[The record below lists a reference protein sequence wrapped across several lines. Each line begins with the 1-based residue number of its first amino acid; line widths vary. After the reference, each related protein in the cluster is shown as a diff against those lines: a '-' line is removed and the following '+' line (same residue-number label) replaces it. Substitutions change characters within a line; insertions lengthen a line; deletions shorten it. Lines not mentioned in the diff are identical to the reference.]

1 MIKYY
6 NFAPLDGITRA
17 VFRRVW
23 HESFGGADRI
33 YIPFFSPTDQHRIT
47 PKDMRELNPEY
58 NPDGIFI
65 PQVMTKSPDDLI
77 WAAEKARD
85 LGYLEI
91 NLNLGCPS
99 GTVMGKGKGAGLLYP
114 ENLNALNNLL
124 EKSCEKICLPLSI
137 KTRLGVYQPDEFFK
151 ILEIFN
157 RYPVKNI
164 IIHARTAKEKYRGR
178 LYYDLFA
185 YALQNSKNP
194 VCYNGDLKSV
204 EEIREFEK
212 LFPDVETVMIGR
224 GGIAD
229 PALFRKLKGG
239 VPANR
244 TELQA
249 FTRTLYQEYQI
260 FYGQIGH
267 AAQRMREV
275 WFYLIHLFDGGEN
288 DAHWK
293 RLNKQMRRFRGP
305 TEYEAAEAAIFQELP
320 LRESVPGVE
329 LA

>member
-1 MIKYY
+1 M
-6 NFAPLDGITRA
+6 
-17 VFRRVW
+17 
-23 HESFGGADRI
+23 
-33 YIPFFSPTDQHRIT
+33 
-47 PKDMRELNPEY
+47 
-58 NPDGIFI
+58 
-65 PQVMTKSPDDLI
+65 
-77 WAAEKARD
+77 
-85 LGYLEI
+85 
-91 NLNLGCPS
+91 
-99 GTVMGKGKGAGLLYP
+99 
-114 ENLNALNNLL
+114 
-124 EKSCEKICLPLSI
+124 
-137 KTRLGVYQPDEFFK
+137 
-151 ILEIFN
+151 
-157 RYPVKNI
+157 
-164 IIHARTAKEKYRGR
+164 
-178 LYYDLFA
+178 
-185 YALQNSKNP
+185 
-194 VCYNGDLKSV
+194 

-244 TELQA
+244 TELQV

-267 AAQRMREV
+267 AAQRMREI